1 MMKSL
6 IGSEALYS
14 LGKTP
19 SRMPP
24 CGVARLVGEGVDE
37 VALTVVVSTVGT
49 VVAVAMSISI
59 SGSHFLSPL
68 YYPTHGVHCKIDA
81 MQWIYIYYAFLDDLN
96 SLASTEQTPAT
107 INISVVLLRDKPKD
121 HNGRSVSI
129 DGGRQRVVARQS

>member
-1 MMKSL
+1 
-6 IGSEALYS
+6 
-14 LGKTP
+14 
-19 SRMPP
+19 
-24 CGVARLVGEGVDE
+24 
-37 VALTVVVSTVGT
+37 
-49 VVAVAMSISI
+49 
-59 SGSHFLSPL
+59 
-68 YYPTHGVHCKIDA
+68 